1 MGQRYY
7 VDPNRIEALARQIEE
22 IGTLAKSITEEFL
35 DELAPTVSWP
45 GTVGEFAAM
54 AKPQEQKERQTTK
67 ETMMAIRD
75 ALVSITD
82 ATVSQVRLMKDT
94 RDRNIEDIELANK
107 HIETDGL
114 NGDGLNGD
122 GPSGHGGRR

>member
-7 VDPNRIEALARQIEE
+7 ADPQRIEALARQLEE
-22 IGTLAKSITEEFL
+22 IGQLASSVTEEFL
-35 DELAPTVSWP
+35 DELSPTVRWP
-45 GTVGEFAAM
+45 GTKGEFAEK

-75 ALVSITD
+75 ALVGITD

-94 RDRNIEDIELANK
+94 RDRNIEGIERNNSMIDT
-107 HIETDGL
+107 HGL
-114 NGDGLNGD
+114 DGDGGS
-122 GPSGHGGRR
+122 SGHGRR